1 MAGQIVREILKKFQK
16 IVENFEEKVDCSF
29 EEHLEVTNF
38 NDYLSVSFP
47 RYSKSLGIMNMNK
60 DGEWMKVKDFEDIFL
75 RIDSIYCKW
84 CEYSNDVVFKQ
95 LKKKEKEI
103 TFLKQVI
110 VILGLGLVFN
120 IVALAVNLD

>member
-60 DGEWMKVKDFEDIFL
+60 DGEWMKVKDFDDIFL
-75 RIDSIYCKW
+75 RIDFIYFKW
-84 CEYSNDVVFKQ
+84 CEYSDGVVEKE
-95 LKKKEKEI
+95 LKKKDDEI
-103 TFLKQVI
+103 KLYRFTIII
-110 VILGLGLVFN
+110 VCSILIGRLLYKLLQG
-120 IVALAVNLD
+120 

>member
-84 CEYSNDVVFKQ
+84 CEYSDGVLEKE
-95 LKKKEKEI
+95 LKKKDKEAI
-103 TFLKQVI
+103 FLKQVI
-110 VILGLGLVFN
+110 VILGLGLAFN
-120 IVALAVNLD
+120 IVALAVNLG